1 MKGDDV
7 SWSIIPMIGK
17 CTLFDPRKYFQMYK
31 IHQDLIFAFKL
42 LADISIRMFLIDG
55 ERASSRIIKSNFKS
69 YVGSEIRIDVNEA
82 ITKKFLVTFEQRI
95 LKSRVTFHVN

>member
-31 IHQDLIFAFKL
+31 THQDLIFAFKL

-55 ERASSRIIKSNFKS
+55 ERASSRIIKSN
-69 YVGSEIRIDVNEA
+69 N
-82 ITKKFLVTFEQRI
+82 ITKINVTCLAENLTIWATLMNR
-95 LKSRVTFHVN
+95 